1 MNKPSH
7 LLSLFFVLLLSPAVT
22 FSAPLNL
29 SNAPLYLGGSAEP
42 NIMFILDDSGSMM
55 FEITPDELAFLI
67 NSPQSI
73 TGFVYPRANSVY
85 GSDYSQ
91 SFVQVATVDD
101 NNAYNARTR
110 SPQFNASYY
119 NPSVTYNPWTR
130 YNNNLFPAAS
140 ITCARHNPLNT
151 GACPT
156 ESVNANARNLTVV
169 NSNYNSNQWRTCNSS
184 GTCSSTTNTKNFWP
198 ATYFWHNSGDGWS
211 WNHYTKVEIRS
222 SITSYTGHGRINRS
236 ECSNGTCTYDQE
248 IQNFANWY
256 TYYRSRVLSSRAGIG
271 KAFATQSESKRIGY
285 GAINKASSSVDGQN
299 TSTIVRGIRPFLGD
313 DREAFFSELYGRD
326 IPASGTPLRKALDD
340 AGQYYSRT
348 GDASPWST
356 TPGESGGEDL
366 QCRQSYSILMTD
378 GYWSGTSTFQAS
390 TADARAN
397 VDGSQGPDITGP
409 KGQTY
414 KYNPKTPFSDNRAN
428 TLADVAMYYW
438 NRDLR
443 PDMENKVPKTAR
455 NEAFWQ
461 HMVTYGVSFGVSGSI
476 SKEDAWAAVA
486 ASKTDS
492 PITIT
497 WPDPDAANSN
507 CTGNACAARLD
518 DLLHAAINGRGDLF
532 SADDPETFAESISAI
547 LSNIS
552 DETSSASSVA
562 LNSGSISS
570 DSLVFQA
577 RFNSGDWT
585 GQLLAFPII
594 DDSGEANF
602 GELSSPAAWDARNS
616 IPAANARIIITSN
629 GSQGQPF
636 RWDNLSAE
644 QRLLLNNDEP
654 TLDYLRGVRT
664 GEQSNQGGTFRNR
677 NFLLGDIIN
686 SAPAYV
692 GAPIQRYPDTWGTGA
707 PENTSPYS
715 SFKATN
721 SNRQPLVYVGANDGM
736 LHAFNAEKDGVGAEW
751 FAFVPA
757 SVYPN
762 LPSLANPNYTHK
774 YFVDGSPTVVD
785 AFIEGEWRTILVSG
799 LGGGGQGI
807 FALDVTNPADF
818 LDEET
823 AASKVLWEFTD
834 EYVDG
839 LKNGK
844 DLGFTY
850 GQPSIVRLQNG
861 EWAAVFSGGYNN
873 TVDNNGDGNADADSS
888 SGNAVLFIVRLSD
901 GELIETIDTEV
912 GAEQDPTGQ
921 NRPNGLASP
930 AAVDIDGD
938 FIVDYVYAG
947 DLFGNMW
954 KFDLTGNS
962 PEDWGVAYKN
972 GGSPRPLYQA
982 CSITAAYDECP
993 VSNLQPITTRPQV
1006 VRHPTSNGF
1015 LVLFGTGKY
1024 LEVDDN
1030 SIENQAT
1037 QTFYA
1042 IWDKRQDPENDE
1054 YSLVSRS
1061 TLLQQEIT
1069 HEGTRSEIDGR
1080 DLEGIATDS
1089 TEYRVTSDNSINWSN
1104 DLGWYVDLI
1113 SPNTAN
1119 NYGERQVSN
1128 SIVRNGRIIFTTLL
1142 PSSDPCDAGGSGWLM
1157 ELNYATGAR
1166 LSYSPFDI
1174 TGEGIFNEEDF
1185 ICIANCELDGDGN
1198 PDPNRVLIPVS
1209 GKKSDVGI
1217 IPTPSI
1223 ASEAG
1228 GQREFK
1234 YTSGSSGNIEVTVE
1248 NPGPGFEGRQSWRQL
1263 DFLFR

>member
-1 MNKPSH
+1 M
-7 LLSLFFVLLLSPAVT
+7 
-22 FSAPLNL
+22 
-29 SNAPLYLGGSAEP
+29 
-42 NIMFILDDSGSMM
+42 
-55 FEITPDELAFLI
+55 AFLI

-85 GSDYSQ
+85 GSDYDQ

-119 NPSVTYNPWTR
+119 NPSVTYVPWTR
-130 YNNNLFPAAS
+130 SDNSLYPNAS
-140 ITCARHNPLNT
+140 ITCAWHNPLNT
-151 GACPT
+151 GSCPSGT
-156 ESVNANARNLTVV
+156 GTAGAINSLARNLTRD
-169 NSNYNSNQWRTCNSS
+169 NGRYNNNRWRTCNSA
-184 GTCSSTTNTKNFWP
+184 GTCSSSTVDKTFWP
-198 ATYFWHNSGDGWS
+198 ATYFWHNTGDGWS

-299 TSTIVRGIRPFLGD
+299 TSTIVRGIRPFIGD
-313 DREAFFSELYGRD
+313 DREAFFNELYGRD

-414 KYNPKTPFSDNRAN
+414 KYNPKTPFSDNRGN

-443 PDMENKVPKTAR
+443 PDLDNKVPTTAR

-476 SKEDAWAAVA
+476 EKADAWAAVA
-486 ASKTDS
+486 ASSTDS

-497 WPDPDAANSN
+497 WPDPDAGSSN
-507 CTGNACAARLD
+507 CNGDACAARLD
-518 DLLHAAINGRGDLF
+518 DLLHASINGRGDLF
-532 SADDPETFAESISAI
+532 SADDPKTFAESISAI
-547 LSNIS
+547 LANIS

-570 DSLVFQA
+570 DSKVFQA

-594 DDSGEANF
+594 DNSEDANF
-602 GELSSPAAWDARNS
+602 GELSSPAAWDARNL
-616 IPAANARIIITSN
+616 IPAANDRNIITFD
-629 GSQGQPF
+629 GSHGRPF
-636 RWDNLSAE
+636 RWDNISAE
-644 QRLLLNNDEP
+644 QKLLLNNEP
-654 TLDYLRGVRT
+654 TLEYLRGIRT

-692 GAPIQRYPDTWGTGA
+692 GAPIQRYPDSWGAGA
-707 PENTSPYS
+707 AESTAPYS

-736 LHAFNAEKDGVGAEW
+736 LHAFNADTGAEW
-751 FAFVPA
+751 FAYVPA
-757 SVYPN
+757 SIYPN

-785 AFIEGEWRTILVSG
+785 AFIGGEWRTILVSG
-799 LGGGGQGI
+799 LGGGGQGV
-807 FALDVTNPADF
+807 FALDVTNPSDF
-818 LDEET
+818 LSEDS

-834 EYVDG
+834 ADDG
-839 LKNGK
+839 

-861 EWAAVFSGGYNN
+861 DWAAIFSGGYNN
-873 TVDNNGDGNADADSS
+873 TVDNNADGDPNTDSAT
-888 SGNAVLFIVRLSD
+888 GNAVLFIVRLAD
-901 GELIETIDTEV
+901 GELIEIIDTEV
-912 GAEQDPTGQ
+912 GTAQDPTGQ

-930 AAVDIDGD
+930 AAVDVDGD

-954 KFDLTGNS
+954 KFDLTSSTPSN
-962 PEDWGVAYKN
+962 WGVAYEN
-972 GGSPRPLYQA
+972 GGNPQALFQA
-982 CSITAAYDECP
+982 CYIEDSDLPVASDYVCP
-993 VSNLQPITTRPQV
+993 ATNIQPITTRPQV

-1024 LEVDDN
+1024 LEVNDN
-1030 SIENQAT
+1030 SVEDQIT

-1042 IWDKRQDPENDE
+1042 VWDKRQEELTPFNRS
-1054 YSLVSRS
+1054 SLLKQQITQEVSVD
-1061 TLLQQEIT
+1061 
-1069 HEGTRSEIDGR
+1069 GTS
-1080 DLEGIATDS
+1080 
-1089 TEYRVTSDNSINWSN
+1089 YRVTSDNSINWTN
-1104 DLGWYVDLI
+1104 ELGWYINLL
-1113 SPNTAN
+1113 SPSTTN
-1119 NYGERQVSN
+1119 NFGERQVSN
-1128 SIVRNGRIIFTTLL
+1128 SIIRNGRIIFTTLL
-1142 PSSDPCDAGGSGWLM
+1142 PSDDPCDFGGSGWLM
-1157 ELNYATGAR
+1157 ELNYATGGR

-1174 TGEGIFNEEDF
+1174 TGDGIFNEADF
-1185 ICIANCELDGDGN
+1185 ICIANCDLDADGN
-1198 PDPNRVLIPVS
+1198 PDPNRVLVPAS
-1209 GKKSDVGI
+1209 GKKSEVGI

-1263 DFLFR
+1263 DFQFR